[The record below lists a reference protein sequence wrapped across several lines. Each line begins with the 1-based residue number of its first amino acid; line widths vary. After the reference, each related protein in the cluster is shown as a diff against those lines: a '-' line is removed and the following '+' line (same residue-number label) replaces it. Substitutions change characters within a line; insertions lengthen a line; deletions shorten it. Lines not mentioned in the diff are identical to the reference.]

1 MSDMFFKNPKAM
13 KRWIAAI
20 FTAFGIVNV
29 ESLLKM
35 SDRLCLYYY
44 SKPTIRT
51 DKAPAKVFV
60 GTHLVDT
67 QRCQIL

>member
-1 MSDMFFKNPKAM
+1 MQDMFFKRPKAT
-13 KRWIAAI
+13 KRWISAI
-20 FTAFGIVNV
+20 FNAFGIDTV
-29 ESLLKM
+29 ESMLKT

-51 DKAPAKVFV
+51 DKAPANVFV

-67 QRCQIL
+67 QRCPIL